1 MRQVVQLVPVEGST
15 AVKAVGFD
23 SGIIRILW
31 RSGSFNDY
39 EGRSQSD
46 FDDLLASPSKGRF
59 VRERLAGGGPA
70 IAGTPVLTPLD
81 TWDHDDCCS
90 KPLRKAIGT
99 GSLAGATS
107 WVCPKCDV
115 EWTPELAPGLGRH
128 WRPQTWLAVFR

>member
-70 IAGTPVLTPLD
+70 IARHSRPDAP
-81 TWDHDDCCS
+81 
-90 KPLRKAIGT
+90 RYM
-99 GSLAGATS
+99 GSRRLLFEAVAQSDRDRLPGRRHLLGL
-107 WVCPKCDV
+107 
-115 EWTPELAPGLGRH
+115 PE
-128 WRPQTWLAVFR
+128 V